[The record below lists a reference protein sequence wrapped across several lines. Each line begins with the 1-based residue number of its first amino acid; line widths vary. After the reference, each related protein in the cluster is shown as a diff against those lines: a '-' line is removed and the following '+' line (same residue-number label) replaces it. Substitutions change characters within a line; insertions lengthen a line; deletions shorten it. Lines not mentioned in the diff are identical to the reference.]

1 MFEAG
6 GEAGCVRG
14 LGEGPDHDLK
24 GISSSYTGSYFLGGW
39 GSWCFGNRGRHLNC
53 VCAAPIAP
61 YSLMC
66 REGAEARVMPAT
78 DPVAVVVVAG

>member
-1 MFEAG
+1 MPLEPVTMVQEVVEAV
-6 GEAGCVRG
+6 A
-14 LGEGPDHDLK
+14 
-24 GISSSYTGSYFLGGW
+24 
-39 GSWCFGNRGRHLNC
+39 HLSC

-78 DPVAVVVVAG
+78 DPVAAVVVAG